1 MDAVA
6 IAGAGAE
13 VAGAVAEAEP
23 TSPIGKTPKLR
34 VVEPPSVDSQSSDD
48 DVDCEIDDED
58 EDDESEDDEDSLS
71 K

>member
-23 TSPIGKTPKLR
+23 TSPIEKTPKLR
-34 VVEPPSVDSQSSDD
+34 VVEPPPLTHRVAMMT
-48 DVDCEIDDED
+48 
-58 EDDESEDDEDSLS
+58 LTAR
-71 K
+71 